1 MKVEANDVT
10 VQIKYKDIQESI
22 SGNMEEVWLSINKLF
37 SEFIPTF
44 NTANKLMLKVN
55 LHKLT
60 KDCQDIIA
68 FSKEGPN
75 IVVPRIKLTDNETL
89 SLWLLAN
96 YVGYQL
102 GILKN
107 DAVSKDELQTKL
119 GKSAKI
125 ASTRLGELVKN
136 GTAAKTSNE
145 EYRITTFGVTQI
157 QKDTLPRIK
166 AKTGT

>member
-1 MKVEANDVT
+1 LKEEVKDVT

-22 SGNMEEVWLSINKLF
+22 SGNVEEVWLSINKLF
-37 SEFIPTF
+37 SEFIPAF
-44 NTANKLMLKVN
+44 DTANKLMLNVD

-60 KDCQDIIA
+60 KDCEDMIA
-68 FSKEGPN
+68 FSKDGPS
-75 IVVPRIKLTDNETL
+75 ILVPRTKLTDIETL
-89 SLWLLAN
+89 SLWLLAS

-102 GILKN
+102 GIVKN

-125 ASTRLGELVKN
+125 AGTRLGELVKN
-136 GTAAKTSNE
+136 GTAAKTSND
-145 EYRITTFGVTQI
+145 EYRITTFGIMQI

-166 AKTGT
+166 TKIGT

>member
-1 MKVEANDVT
+1 LKEEAKDVT
-10 VQIKYKDIQESI
+10 IQIKYKNIQETI
-22 SGNMEEVWLSINKLF
+22 SGNVEEVWLSINKLF

-44 NTANKLMLKVN
+44 DTANKLMLKVD

-60 KDCQDIIA
+60 TNCEHMIA
-68 FSKEGPN
+68 FSKEGPS
-75 IVVPRIKLTDNETL
+75 ILVPRTRLTDNETL

-107 DAVSKDELQTKL
+107 DALSKDELQSKL
-119 GKSAKI
+119 GKSGKI
-125 ASTRLGELVKN
+125 AGTRLGELVKN
-136 GTAAKTSNE
+136 GTAARTSND
-145 EYRITTFGVTQI
+145 EYRITTFGITQI

-166 AKTGT
+166 AKIGT

>member
-1 MKVEANDVT
+1 
-10 VQIKYKDIQESI
+10 
-22 SGNMEEVWLSINKLF
+22 
-37 SEFIPTF
+37 
-44 NTANKLMLKVN
+44 MLKVD
-55 LHKLT
+55 LHRLT
-60 KDCQDIIA
+60 KDCEGMIA
-68 FSKEGPN
+68 FSKEGPS
-75 IVVPRIKLTDNETL
+75 ILAPRTKLTDNETL

-119 GKSAKI
+119 GKDAKI

-136 GTAAKTSNE
+136 GTAAKTPNE
-145 EYRITTFGVTQI
+145 EYRITTFGITQI

-166 AKTGT
+166 AKVGT